1 MVIAVIT
8 IGGIGSRFKSDIPKQ
23 FIEVEDK
30 PISVYTIEKFQNNPN
45 IDKIIV
51 ACLSG
56 FENKVLEYKNKYNL
70 TKLEYIV
77 KGGRSQPE
85 SISNC
90 IDRLND
96 IVSEDDII
104 VVHAGNRPLIEHE
117 CIDESIKLCMEKG
130 NAISYIDCPEVIIT
144 KDTNEVIER
153 TNVMRIQTPQTFKYK
168 DIKEAYEYAKK
179 INFKGLSTTA
189 DLMIKIGKKLN
200 YFRGSEYNLKITF
213 NDDLEIFKNL
223 IKK

>member
-8 IGGIGSRFKSDIPKQ
+8 IGGIGSRFKSNIPKQ
-23 FIEVEDK
+23 FIEVADK
-30 PISVYTIEKFQNNPN
+30 PISVYTLEKFQKNSS

-56 FENKVLEYKNKYNL
+56 FENKVLEYKEKYNL

-77 KGGRSQPE
+77 QGGKTQPE

-90 IDRLND
+90 IDKLNG
-96 IVSEDDII
+96 IVSDDDII
-104 VVHAGNRPLIEHE
+104 VVHAGNRPLVEHRI
-117 CIDESIKLCMEKG
+117 IDESISLCHNEG
-130 NAISYIDCPEVIIT
+130 NAISYIDCPEVMVT
-144 KDTNEVIER
+144 KDSNEIIER

-168 DIKEAYEYAKK
+168 DVKEAYDYAKT
-179 INFKGLSTTA
+179 INFRDIFTTA
-189 DLMIKIGKKLN
+189 DLMIKMGKKLN

-223 IKK
+223 IER

>member
-1 MVIAVIT
+1 MTIAVIT

-30 PISVYTIEKFQNNPN
+30 PISVYTLEKFQNNPN

-56 FENKVLEYKNKYNL
+56 FENKVLEYKEKYGL
-70 TKLEYIV
+70 TKLEYIA

-90 IDRLND
+90 IDKLNG
-96 IVSEDDII
+96 IAKDDDVI
-104 VVHAGNRPLIEHE
+104 VVHAGNRPLVEHE
-117 CIDESIKLCMEKG
+117 GINESINLCMEKG

-144 KDTNEVIER
+144 KDTNEIVER

-179 INFKGLSTTA
+179 IDFKGLSTTA
-189 DLMIKIGKKLN
+189 DLMIKTGKKLN

-213 NDDLEIFKNL
+213 QDDLEIFKSL